1 MILKSPTHAH
11 VTPNLA
17 VRPSVRPSAAAVT
30 FGPRRGRAAC
40 ARARHLPIID
50 AVVVDGCTT
59 WGVAHR
65 ARSVAVSI
73 GGINC
78 ILFLRLRSRP
88 LHSLD
93 PCSTDCSPLIIHVP
107 SVAFRR
113 LLTRDALHRKIIE
126 LQRCNRLLPSSRSL
140 MMASTAS
147 SSSSFASC
155 HCSCPLLP

>member
-17 VRPSVRPSAAAVT
+17 VRPSAAAVT
-30 FGPRRGRAAC
+30 FGPRRGSPAC

-59 WGVAHR
+59 SWGVAHR
-65 ARSVAVSI
+65 AWSVAVSI

-107 SVAFRR
+107 SVALRR

-140 MMASTAS
+140 MMPSTASS

-155 HCSCPLLP
+155 HCPCPLLP